1 MADKPQ
7 QHPDPDT
14 PDTPERSQGV
24 GQRKTESADL
34 RKQYP
39 IYAQIG
45 MVIALGILILAF
57 QANLQQEGDFEVVLE
72 EQETVDIEEIEQTQQ
87 EEEPPP
93 PPRPPVPEVVP
104 DDEIIDDEEIDW
116 DMSID
121 PDEAL
126 DTGGPPQEEEED
138 DEDEVF
144 VVVEDQPELI
154 GGMEALQ
161 NEVDYPDFARQA
173 GIEGTVFVEFVVNP
187 QGQVEDP
194 QVTRGVH
201 RLLDEEAV
209 RAVSQMEFEPG
220 MQRGE
225 AVYVQMSLPVRFQ
238 LQ

>member
-1 MADKPQ
+1 MSETPQ
-7 QHPDPDT
+7 HTDDEPSGEQET
-14 PDTPERSQGV
+14 EGIR
-24 GQRKTESADL
+24 QRKKAGADL

-39 IYAQIG
+39 IYAQVG
-45 MVIALGILILAF
+45 MVIALLVLILAF
-57 QANLQQEGDFEVVLE
+57 RANLQSGDSFEVVLE

-104 DDEIIDDEEIDW
+104 DDEIIEDEEVDW

-121 PDEAL
+121 PDEDL
-126 DTGGPPQEEEED
+126 TDRGPPQEEEE
-138 DEDEVF
+138 EDEEEIF
-144 VVVEDQPELI
+144 VVVEDDPELI
-154 GGMEALQ
+154 GGMAALQ
-161 NEVDYPDFARQA
+161 EEVNYPDFARQA

-187 QGQVEDP
+187 QGQVENP

-201 RLLDEEAV
+201 RLLNEEAV
-209 RAVSQMEFEPG
+209 RAVRQMEFEPG

-225 AVYVQMSLPVRFQ
+225 PVNVRMSLPVRFQ

>member
-1 MADKPQ
+1 MSETPQ
-7 QHPDPDT
+7 HTDDEPGGEQET
-14 PDTPERSQGV
+14 EGIR
-24 GQRKTESADL
+24 QRKKASADL

-39 IYAQIG
+39 IYAQVG
-45 MVIALGILILAF
+45 MVIALLILILAF
-57 QANLQQEGDFEVVLE
+57 RANLQSGDSFEVVLE

-104 DDEIIDDEEIDW
+104 DDEIIEDEEIDW

-121 PDEAL
+121 PDEDL
-126 DTGGPPQEEEED
+126 TDRGPPQEEEEEE
-138 DEDEVF
+138 EDEIF
-144 VVVEDQPELI
+144 VVVEDDPELI
-154 GGMEALQ
+154 GGMAALQ
-161 NEVDYPDFARQA
+161 EEVNYPDFARQA

-187 QGQVEDP
+187 QGQVENP

-201 RLLDEEAV
+201 RLLNEEAV
-209 RAVSQMEFEPG
+209 RAVRQMEFEPG

-225 AVYVQMSLPVRFQ
+225 PVNVRMSLPVRFQ